1 MKVKYTDLKTGYS
14 RIITIK
20 ECNFYLSYYT
30 TRENK
35 TNMISNLINGK
46 VVHTT
51 EGRYKLLKEVK

>member
-14 RIITIK
+14 KIITIK
-20 ECNFYLSYYT
+20 ETDFYLRYYT

-35 TNMISNLINGK
+35 NNMMCNLFNGRT
-46 VVHTT
+46 VHTT

>member
-20 ECNFYLSYYT
+20 ETNFYLSYYT

-35 TNMISNLINGK
+35 TNMINNLVSGK